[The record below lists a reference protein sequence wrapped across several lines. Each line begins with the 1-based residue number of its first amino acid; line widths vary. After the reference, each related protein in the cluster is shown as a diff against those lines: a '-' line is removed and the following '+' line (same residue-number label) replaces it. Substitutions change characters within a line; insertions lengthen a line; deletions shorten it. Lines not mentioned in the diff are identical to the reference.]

1 MKTKFTSVKSN
12 RNNQSHA
19 RRAMATA
26 ALTLLFGGTASAQ
39 VSVIN
44 YTGDLANK
52 AGFAAQLAKT
62 VEQLQQE
69 VAQYEQLLNT
79 VEGLGTNISL
89 VPNQLQPIGDPTALV
104 DQSCPGAS
112 GGALVS
118 SVVTSIASSL
128 TGTAS
133 ITDQQ
138 QELCQKITLLQ
149 IDEYNKTVD
158 IANKIGG
165 YGGTLQKL
173 NTLANEVNTLGTSSG
188 ATTQA
193 QTYAANITTE
203 MNDWQTQLAGDENLI
218 KALQAQQGILA
229 RTAMRGQNTPLGNVI
244 QAGALAAWFA
254 ANHYSQNNVI
264 QNNAVQN

>member
-1 MKTKFTSVKSN
+1 MKTKSIADRSY
-12 RNNQSHA
+12 RNPQSKA
-19 RRAMATA
+19 RAALAMA
-26 ALTLLFGGTASAQ
+26 ALTLLFGGAASAQ
-39 VSVIN
+39 VVVVN
-44 YTGDLANK
+44 PTGDLANK

-62 VEQLQQE
+62 VESLQQE

-79 VEGLGTNISL
+79 VQGLGTNISL

-112 GGALVS
+112 GGSLVS
-118 SVVTSIASSL
+118 SVVTSISSSL
-128 TGTAS
+128 TGTQS
-133 ITDQQ
+133 IADKQ
-138 QELCQKITLLQ
+138 QELCQNITLLQ
-149 IDEYNKTVD
+149 IDEYNKL
-158 IANKIGG
+158 GG

-173 NTLANEVNTLGTSSG
+173 NSLANQVNSLGTSSG

-193 QTYAANITTE
+193 QTYAATISTE
-203 MNDWQTQLAGDENLI
+203 MNDWQAKLAGDESLI
-218 KALQAQQGILA
+218 KALELQQGSLA
-229 RTAMRGQNTPLGNVI
+229 KTAMRGQNTPLGNVI